1 MADIRCPMCSQLNPE
16 GAEVCAFCSARL
28 RPLLAGGPPESAP
41 ESEPEPGEADWLSRI
56 RSEAVRGE
64 SPSEPAPAEEGAP
77 DWLSRLRRAEAE
89 EEGPP
94 EGEVPA
100 WVSGAEVPA
109 APALPSA
116 EPAGEPEIPNWLA
129 RVRGRKAAEEAQAPE
144 SAPETPEDDWLGRLR
159 TPLEGPAPSRGS
171 GPLPEI
177 LRPPG
182 EEAPPVRTPPE
193 NLPSWLPQ
201 PPSAQ
206 EEAGEESPPLP
217 STPWE
222 PPSRPIATPFSRP
235 AAEAAPPPAW
245 PPAPE
250 TPAVSAAAPWPP
262 APERP
267 AVARAPSLPMAAPEP
282 PALEQPPEPGGLPHV
297 PALLPEEGAPFL
309 PGESGDFDINSIQLP
324 EWLSEAKPPA
334 PPPKAPVE
342 EQGANLAPATLPAW
356 LEAMRPMETFRPVVE
371 IQPEEEQ
378 LVEAAGPLAGLRGVL
393 LAEPVVAM
401 PRQTDIGSARLDVT
415 ERQYAHAEFLHR
427 MVQEEERELPP
438 AAGARRRLPLVRWI
452 LSFVLLVAVA
462 LPMTVGWPAFAV
474 PVLGPPDLN
483 RFIGRINTLPTDRPV
498 LLVVDYEPGYSGEL
512 EAVAGPMLDHMIA
525 RGLRIATV
533 STHPTGP
540 PLAERLLVRAGV
552 AAGYQ
557 NGRDYLHLGFL
568 PGGPAAVQLFA
579 EDPRQAV
586 PRGYLVPAELTSRSG
601 WESPML
607 AGVNALSDFGAV
619 ILITSGAETAR
630 TWIEQAS
637 PRLGDVPLLM
647 VLSAGVEPMVRPY
660 YETLNPQ
667 VDAIL
672 AGLPAA
678 AAYEYANGRPGG
690 AQSIWGGFGSGV
702 FVAEITLAL
711 GAGYGLLTALISRR
725 RG

>member
-1 MADIRCPMCSQLNPE
+1 VADIRCPMCSQLNPE

-28 RPLLAGGPPESAP
+28 RPLLAGGPSADAEAGEPES
-41 ESEPEPGEADWLSRI
+41 GEADWLSRI

-64 SPSEPAPAEEGAP
+64 PSGEPPPAEEGAP

-94 EGEVPA
+94 VGEVPT
-100 WVSGAEVPA
+100 WVSEAVEPA
-109 APALPSA
+109 APAPA
-116 EPAGEPEIPNWLA
+116 EVAPAAAPDVPDWLA
-129 RVRGRKAAEEAQAPE
+129 RVRERKAAEGVEAPEPAPE
-144 SAPETPEDDWLGRLR
+144 STDDDWLGRLR
-159 TPLEGPAPSRGS
+159 APQEEQAPAREAPT
-171 GPLPEI
+171 LPEI
-177 LRPPG
+177 LRPPP
-182 EEAPPVRTPPE
+182 EVAPAVKPTPGS
-193 NLPSWLPQ
+193 LPSWLPQ
-201 PPSAQ
+201 PPAAE
-206 EEAGEESPPLP
+206 EEAADVSPPLP

-222 PPSRPIATPFSRP
+222 PPSRPIATPFSRGP
-235 AAEAAPPPAW
+235 VAPPPAPAW

-250 TPAVSAAAPWPP
+250 TPAVSGPP
-262 APERP
+262 DWAQ
-267 AVARAPSLPMAAPEP
+267 AAPELAQ
-282 PALEQPPEPGGLPHV
+282 PAELEGLAHV
-297 PALLPEEGAPFL
+297 PALLPEEGTPFL
-309 PGESGDFDINSIQLP
+309 PGESGDFDLDSVHLP
-324 EWLSEAKPPA
+324 EWLSEVKAPAAPSKPPT
-334 PPPKAPVE
+334 E
-342 EQGANLAPATLPAW
+342 EQGINLAPATLPAW

-378 LVEAAGPLAGLRGVL
+378 MVEAAGPLAGLRGVL
-393 LAEPVVAM
+393 LAEPVMAM
-401 PRQTDIGSARLDVT
+401 PRQTDIGSTRLDVT

-438 AAGARRRLPLVRWI
+438 AAAARRRIPLTRWI
-452 LSFVLLVAVA
+452 LSLVLLVAVA
-462 LPMTVGWPAFAV
+462 LPMTVGLPAFAV
-474 PVLGPPDLN
+474 PILGPPDLN
-483 RFIGRINTLPTDRPV
+483 PFIGRINTLPTDRPV

-512 EAVAGPMLDHMIA
+512 ESVAGPMLDHMVA

-533 STHPTGP
+533 STRPSGP

-552 AAGYQ
+552 DAGYQ
-557 NGRDYLHLGFL
+557 NGRDYLHLGYL

-579 EDPRQAV
+579 ENPRQAV
-586 PRGYLVPAELTSRSG
+586 PRGYLIPAELTSRSG

-607 AGVNALSDFGAV
+607 SGVSALRDFGAV

-678 AAYEYANGRPGG
+678 AAYENANGRPGG

-711 GAGYGLLTALISRR
+711 GAGYGLLTALLSRR
-725 RG
+725 RA